1 MSEEK
6 NKSILAN
13 NLTYYMNLNKIDRN
27 TLCDALKLKYSTVS
41 EWLSGKKYPRIDKI
55 ELLAEYFGIQKS
67 DLIEDKRINDSSI
80 AMYSIIGERI
90 KQARQ
95 AKGITQSDL
104 ADAIQ
109 TTKQC
114 IYKYENGI
122 VTNIPISKIESL
134 ADFLNVSPAYIMG
147 WTNEPEEVTL
157 YTLNLKERR
166 LELGLTMLEV
176 ANAVGVSEAT
186 ISRYESGDIKNMRR
200 DRIVK
205 YARILNVEPAE
216 FISETEKSSSHD
228 SRREALRKT
237 LESLSD
243 ESLIELQEYIK
254 YLIWKEKQAQHKRE

>member
-114 IYKYENGI
+114 IYKYENGV

-134 ADFLNVSPAYIMG
+134 ADFLNVSPAYLMG
-147 WTNEPEEVTL
+147 WT
-157 YTLNLKERR
+157 
-166 LELGLTMLEV
+166 
-176 ANAVGVSEAT
+176 A
-186 ISRYESGDIKNMRR
+186 D
-200 DRIVK
+200 
-205 YARILNVEPAE
+205 

>member
-41 EWLSGKKYPRIDKI
+41 EWISGKKYPRIDKI

-67 DLIEDKRINDSSI
+67 DLIEDKRINDS
-80 AMYSIIGERI
+80 
-90 KQARQ
+90 
-95 AKGITQSDL
+95 
-104 ADAIQ
+104 
-109 TTKQC
+109 
-114 IYKYENGI
+114 
-122 VTNIPISKIESL
+122 
-134 ADFLNVSPAYIMG
+134 
-147 WTNEPEEVTL
+147 NEPEEVSL

-205 YARILNVEPAE
+205 YARILNVEPAD